1 MSLKDDVVADIEIF
15 LELEEFGE
23 ELVIDGVKLIGVIS
37 TYTQEKSARMAET
50 FDGLHGDWQEIYF
63 RTEDFCAV
71 KKFLPKNGDWAII
84 NGKRYDVIT
93 SMDQSGIAKIIC
105 AAYRQNSLR

>member
-23 ELVIDGVKLIGVIS
+23 EITIDGVKLIGVIS
-37 TYTQEKSARMAET
+37 TYTQEKSARLTET

-63 RTEDFCAV
+63 RTEDYCAV
-71 KKFLPKNGDWAII
+71 KKFLPKHGDWILV
-84 NGKRYDVIT
+84 NNKRFDVVSST
-93 SMDQSGIAKIIC
+93 DQCGIAKLLVS
-105 AAYRQNSLR
+105 AYRQSLPR